1 MASIPRD
8 TSDIGYRLRALE
20 SRAGVLERATGLNSA
35 SIGAG
40 GIRVR
45 DGGEIL
51 VTDGGG
57 LNVRRPGSI
66 QWSYDASQAGMYWG
80 TLYPATDFDHGL
92 LLMGPDGTVRMWLA
106 RDSAGDYEAAFGT
119 DETPVTWFT
128 VAARDVQ
135 LRASN
140 DAVIDGRRQLYLT
153 SGSGPSLLDSDGQVQ
168 IGLDA
173 SEVFTTTDVITNA
186 PANAYISGSGQLGR
200 TSWTPASSRRYKQDI
215 RQYTP
220 DPAVV
225 DRLEPVTYKLNSDVE
240 AGGVWPPDVDPPAP
254 VRPHRPGEPEP
265 PEPEPVEMAPVPDH
279 VGFIAE
285 DLDAAGLEEFV
296 VYDSQGRPEQ
306 VQYDRLVAVLVP
318 AVQDLRARVTELEQ
332 MLERCCDG

>member
-40 GIRVR
+40 GLRVR

-51 VTDGGG
+51 ITDGGG
-57 LNVRRPGSI
+57 LTVRRPGSI
-66 QWSYDASQAGMYWG
+66 AWTYDGVQDGMYWG
-80 TLYPATDFDHGL
+80 TLYPATDYDHGL

-106 RDSAGDYEAAFGT
+106 RDSNGDYEAAFGT

-128 VAARDVQ
+128 ADAHDVQ

-140 DAVIDGRRQLYLT
+140 DAIIDGRRQLFFT
-153 SGSGPSLLDSDGQVQ
+153 SGTGPSVLDSDGQVQ
-168 IGLDA
+168 VGMDA

-186 PANAYISGSGQLGR
+186 PANVYISGSGQLGR
-200 TSWTPASSRRYKQDI
+200 TSWTPTSSVRYKQDI
-215 RQYTP
+215 EPYRP

-225 DRLEPVTYKLNSDVE
+225 DLLAPVTYRLKADVA
-240 AGGVWPPDVDPPAP
+240 AGGVYPVDVEPPSVAP
-254 VRPHRPGEPEP
+254 QRPGQPQA
-265 PEPEPVEMAPVPDH
+265 PEPEPVGKVPAPSY
-279 VGFIAE
+279 VGFTAE
-285 DLDAAGLEEFV
+285 GLDEVGLGEFV

-318 AVQDLRARVTELEQ
+318 AVQDLRARVAELE
-332 MLERCCDG
+332 ERCCDG